1 MVMNKSELIHT
12 TETIVIL
19 VGAVLGRY
27 PRETLSRWWPTRGSD
42 RYSCFLG
49 IGHGKGSLPQLLG
62 RDGRSCNAKRRKWIG
77 EPGEDISCI
86 GQDECNMQGSRVR
99 IFASSMFFF

>member
-1 MVMNKSELIHT
+1 MVMNKSEPIHT

-49 IGHGKGSLPQLLG
+49 IGHGKGSPHPQLLG
-62 RDGRSCNAKRRKWIG
+62 RDGGSCKEAQMDRGTWG
-77 EPGEDISCI
+77 GHLLHW
-86 GQDECNMQGSRVR
+86 SR
-99 IFASSMFFF
+99 